1 MSAPINPKTVTS
13 AEDKLRTQF
22 QQARDIGH
30 THMLVYQ
37 LITLEGPFGIS
48 GYGYHSLLAFTP
60 KVDVIEAA
68 VSFDATD
75 PATHLN
81 ILSLMVSQLCRA
93 ETGDVNP
100 CYKAPEKVFYGV
112 YDLSKPFDD
121 ARISYKDLP
130 NQAVETIDDLM
141 YKEREQ
147 KKGPL
152 FKLLEKVFG

>member
-1 MSAPINPKTVTS
+1 MTYSINPETS
-13 AEDKLRTQF
+13 SSSKDKLRVQF
-22 QQARDIGH
+22 QQAKDIGH
-30 THMLVYQ
+30 THMLVYR
-37 LITLEGPFGIS
+37 LISVEGPFGVM

-60 KVDVIEAA
+60 KVDVTEAA

-75 PATHLN
+75 PVTSLN
-81 ILSLMVSQLCRA
+81 ILSLTISQLCQA

-100 CYKAPEKVFYGV
+100 CYKQPEKIFYGI

-121 ARISYKDLP
+121 ARITYKELP